1 MKKSLILILVCGIF
15 VPQLSAQKLS
25 LQDNNKVS
33 SEVSKITE
41 IVLPAPEMGGG
52 MPLMEALAHR
62 ATNRRFLPE
71 SLSEAQLSN
80 LLWAANGVNRTNLM
94 KRTAPSARNAQEID
108 IYVCMENG
116 VFFYDARKHK
126 LTMVVDKDVRKDMS
140 NQKFVPIAPVV
151 LVFVAD
157 FTKMDGFSDEAK
169 EFYSATDV
177 GYVSQNVYL
186 YCASSNL
193 ATVVCG
199 SFNKDYLTQLL
210 SVKESGKVL
219 LIQPVGKMEE

>member
-52 MPLMEALAHR
+52 MPLMEVLAKR
-62 ATNRRFLPE
+62 ATTRAFNPEELPLE
-71 SLSEAQLSN
+71 ELSN
-80 LLWAANGVNRTNLM
+80 LLWAANGVNRKETG

-108 IYVCMENG
+108 IYVSMSNG
-116 VFFYDARKHK
+116 LFFYNPVRNT
-126 LTMVVDKDVRKDMS
+126 LECVLKDDIRAKISD
-140 NQKFVPIAPVV
+140 QKFFKDASIV
-151 LVFVAD
+151 LVFVGNYD
-157 FTKMDGFSDEAK
+157 KMEGFSKEAQ

-186 YCASSNL
+186 YCAQADL

-199 SFNKDYLTQLL
+199 SFDKEFLNKVL
-210 SVKESGKVL
+210 KIKNGKVL
-219 LIQPVGKMEE
+219 LVQPVGRMR